1 MIIKELKIYNFGK
14 FKNKCI
20 SFSDKLNIIY
30 GSNESGK
37 TTIMSFIRF
46 MLFGG
51 QGRNNDVKNYFP
63 MDLSAPSGDMVV
75 THNKADYLITR
86 NGVKKK
92 GSYATVTC
100 LTSGEVTTGDKAEL
114 VIEDMIGMSEDMFM
128 STVFVKDISDSTFL
142 AKEEILQRLENLSS
156 SGDENVSFDKII
168 TSLEEEKLNLTS
180 PRRKDAVIPKAE
192 KELISLESSKKE
204 LLQKIADEEQIKND
218 ISNIEKREKELSLQ
232 TSQGKNEDNVKILV
246 DEYTKTNEEI
256 IRREAAFNNYFRT
269 VTRDDAE
276 NLTALEKAK
285 KSVLGYV
292 FALFAVVFGITC
304 AICDSMTY
312 LPSFICPMLCILS
325 VVAALLSIWKFVSK
339 VSANRKLS
347 LIYAKSQSSNYQQF
361 MKNYENFIL
370 ATAQVTHLRQKLD
383 KLNRD
388 IKTAGEKE
396 TTDKKIYQRKMDEM
410 FSLNSCKIRLQ
421 TELET
426 LGDYKNS
433 IGEIDSQILK
443 IKEKLE
449 KYSECVKIIDDTI
462 EMLQLSY
469 KKYKK
474 DFSPELSRR
483 AGEIFSKV
491 SGNENDTVIVT
502 DNLSL
507 ALRRGDSVY
516 PVANLSRSTIDLL
529 YFAFRISSV
538 IMMAGEGNTLFLD
551 EAFIRYDSIRLTSVL
566 KYISAANMQI
576 VMTTFSD
583 YEKSIAEK
591 ESEFNLIVL

>member
-1 MIIKELKIYNFGK
+1 MTIKELKIHNFGK
-14 FKNKCI
+14 FKDKTV
-20 SFSDKLNIIY
+20 SFSKKLNIIY
-30 GSNESGK
+30 GRNESGK

-63 MDLSAPSGDMVV
+63 MDLSSPSGEMVV
-75 THNKADYLITR
+75 TDKDEDYLITR
-86 NGVKKK
+86 NGAKKK
-92 GSYATVTC
+92 GSYATVTK
-100 LTSGEVTTGDKAEL
+100 LKSGEIVSGEKAEQL
-114 VIEDMIGMSEDMFM
+114 IEEIVNMSEDMFL
-128 STVFVKDISDSTFL
+128 STVFVNDLSDSTFL
-142 AKEEILQRLENLSS
+142 AADEILQRLENLSS

-168 TSLEEEKLNLTS
+168 ASLEEEKLNLIS
-180 PRRKDAVIPKAE
+180 PRRKEAVVPKAE

-204 LLQKIADEEQIKND
+204 LLQKIADVDHVKND
-218 ISNIEKREKELSLQ
+218 IYNIEKREKELSLHSLQ
-232 TSQGKNEDNVKILV
+232 DESEDAVKILV

-256 IRREAAFNNYFRT
+256 IRTEAAFNNYFRT
-269 VTRDDAE
+269 VTRDDTE
-276 NLTALEKAK
+276 SLTALEKAK
-285 KSVLGYV
+285 KSVFGYV
-292 FALFAVVFGITC
+292 FGLCALVFGILC
-304 AICDSMTY
+304 AVCDSETY
-312 LPSFICPMLCILS
+312 LPSFVCPLLCILA
-325 VVAALLSIWKFVSK
+325 VVSAGLCIWKFISK
-339 VSANRKLS
+339 FSAKKKLN
-347 LIYAKSQSSNYQQF
+347 LIYAKSQTANYTQF
-361 MKNYENFIL
+361 MKTYENFVCAI
-370 ATAQVTHLRQKLD
+370 AKVNHLRE
-383 KLNRD
+383 KLNKLNEN
-388 IKTAGEKE
+388 IKIAREKE
-396 TTDKKIYQRKMDEM
+396 VSKKKIYQKKMDEM
-410 FSLNSCKIRLQ
+410 LSLNSHKIRLQ

-426 LGDYKNS
+426 LGDYKHRL
-433 IGEIDSQILK
+433 GDIDAEILK

-483 AGEIFSKV
+483 AGEIFSQV

-507 ALRRGDSVY
+507 AMRRGDNVY
-516 PVANLSRSTIDLL
+516 PVANLSRSTIDLI

-551 EAFIRYDSIRLTSVL
+551 EAFIRYDGIRLASVL
-566 KYISAANMQI
+566 KYISATNMQI

-583 YEKSIAEK
+583 YEKNIAEK